1 MKVICDLRSEFPI
14 KAIGIKK
21 PEKKS
26 GLQQD
31 SNP

>member
-21 PEKKS
+21 PEKNQGFNGAS
-26 GLQQD
+26 R
-31 SNP
+31 